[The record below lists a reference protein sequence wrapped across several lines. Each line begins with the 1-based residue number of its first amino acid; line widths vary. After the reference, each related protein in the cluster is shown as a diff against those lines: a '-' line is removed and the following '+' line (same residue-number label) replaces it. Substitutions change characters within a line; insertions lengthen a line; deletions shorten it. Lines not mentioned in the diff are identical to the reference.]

1 MAWLKRTFDSSVG
14 GKFFVALTGLAL
26 VGFLVAH
33 LAGNLLVY
41 AGPDAL
47 NAYAKGLRDLGPLLW
62 VARIGLLFVAVTH
75 VYLAI
80 RLNLRSREAR
90 PLPYA
95 KKNYRAATPASRSM
109 LPTGLFLL
117 FYIFYHLAD
126 YTWRLTNPAY
136 KELAEGDVYQMVVI
150 GFQNPFSSLVY
161 IVAMVVLGLHLNHG
175 ISSLFQ
181 TLGLNHQ
188 KYNSIFR
195 KMGPVLGTALA
206 LGFVSIPIAVLAGFV
221 K

>member
-33 LAGNLLVY
+33 LGGNLLVY
-41 AGPDAL
+41 AGPEAL

-62 VARIGLLFVAVTH
+62 VARIGLLVVAVTH
-75 VYLAI
+75 VYIAV

-90 PLPYA
+90 PVAYA
-95 KKNYRAATPASRSM
+95 KKNYRAATATSRSM

-117 FYIFYHLAD
+117 AYIFYHLAD

-136 KELAEGDVYQMVVI
+136 RELAEGDVYQMVVI
-150 GFQNPFSSLVY
+150 GFQNPLSSLIY
-161 IVAMVVLGLHLNHG
+161 IVAMIVLGLHLNHG
-175 ISSLFQ
+175 ISSVFQ
-181 TLGLNHQ
+181 TLGLSHS
-188 KYNSIFR
+188 KYNPLFR
-195 KMGPVLGTALA
+195 KVGPVLGTALA